1 MNHLSLFLVCRA
13 RTRPLHAGGALL
25 LALGAVFAL
34 TLVGCSSNPSPTPA
48 ASSPNP
54 GIAKPGATPNSSAT
68 DSAAGKMV
76 ATTHKSVFH
85 VDPQFGRDPFF
96 PGSSR
101 ATAKA
106 DAPTARLPLISYLKL
121 VGIRPGTTRPMALI
135 NRTALGP
142 GEEASVSIV
151 VSNQPSKLEMQKV
164 NVKCVEI
171 RRESV
176 LISIDGEEG
185 VKELRLAQAK

>member
-1 MNHLSLFLVCRA
+1 MNHLSLILGRRA
-13 RTRPLHAGGALL
+13 RTRRVHAGGALL

-34 TLVGCSSNPSPTPA
+34 TLVGCSSDPSPSAAAGPA
-48 ASSPNP
+48 NA
-54 GIAKPGATPNSSAT
+54 GKAKAGATANAAAT

-76 ATTHKSVFH
+76 ASTRKSVFH

-106 DAPTARLPLISYLKL
+106 DAPAVRLPLISYLRL

-176 LISIDGEEG
+176 LISIEGEEG
-185 VKELRLAQAK
+185 VKELPLAQAK